1 MIIKYYPVLQ
11 CMTWR
16 TSVTMGCVR
25 RPAGCGHFEEECV
38 HVPILSRGTEVTRLT
53 GAEDVFGREVAAGSG
68 RR

>member
-1 MIIKYYPVLQ
+1 
-11 CMTWR
+11 
-16 TSVTMGCVR
+16 MGCVR